1 MSITVII
8 EANVKDF
15 NKWLALFN
23 ELEDQRQEAGINFKA
38 FKNPGEPKT
47 SFVIGTAP
55 SKQVFFDFFN
65 SPERLAI
72 QQAIIVKQPIIIFWK
87 AFKSSAV

>member
-1 MSITVII
+1 MNLKT
-8 EANVKDF
+8 KD
-15 NKWLALFN
+15 KKRVLTSRL
-23 ELEDQRQEAGINFKA
+23 L
-38 FKNPGEPKT
+38 KNASEPQI

-72 QQAIIVKQPIIIFWK
+72 QQAIIVKQPIIIFLE
-87 AFKSSAV
+87 SV

>member
-15 NKWLALFN
+15 DKWLALFN
-23 ELEDQRQEAGINFKA
+23 ELEDLRQEEGINFKA
-38 FKNPGEPKT
+38 FKNSGEPQT

-72 QQAIIVKQPIIIFWK
+72 QQAIIVKQPKITFLE
-87 AFKSSAV
+87 SV

>member
-38 FKNPGEPKT
+38 FRNPGEPKT

-72 QQAIIVKQPIIIFWK
+72 QQAIIVKQPIITFLE
-87 AFKSSAV
+87 SV

>member
-15 NKWLALFN
+15 DKWLALFN

-38 FKNPGEPKT
+38 FKNQGEPKT

-55 SKQVFFDFFN
+55 SKQVFLDFFN
-65 SPERLAI
+65 LPERLAI
-72 QQAIIVKQPIIIFWK
+72 QQAIIVKQPIITFLE
-87 AFKSSAV
+87 SV

>member
-1 MSITVII
+1 MSITSII

-15 NKWLALFN
+15 DKWLALFN

-38 FKNPGEPKT
+38 FKNPGKPQT

-55 SKQVFFDFFN
+55 SKQVF
-65 SPERLAI
+65 
-72 QQAIIVKQPIIIFWK
+72 
-87 AFKSSAV
+87 

>member
-15 NKWLALFN
+15 DKWLALFN
-23 ELEDQRQEAGINFKA
+23 ELEDQRQEVGINFKA
-38 FKNPGEPKT
+38 FKNAGEPQT

-65 SPERLAI
+65 LPERLAI
-72 QQAIIVKQPIIIFWK
+72 QQALIVKQPIITFLE
-87 AFKSSAV
+87 SV

>member
-8 EANVKDF
+8 EADVKNF
-15 NKWLALFN
+15 ENWLALFN

-38 FKNPGEPKT
+38 FKNASEPQT

-72 QQAIIVKQPIIIFWK
+72 QQAIIR
-87 AFKSSAV
+87 

>member
-8 EANVKDF
+8 EANVKEFD
-15 NKWLALFN
+15 KWLPLFN
-23 ELEDQRQEAGINFKA
+23 ELEDLRQEEGINFKA
-38 FKNPGEPKT
+38 FKNPGEPQT
-47 SFVIGTAP
+47 SFVMGNAP

-72 QQAIIVKQPIIIFWK
+72 
-87 AFKSSAV
+87 

>member
-8 EANVKDF
+8 EADVKNF
-15 NKWLALFN
+15 ENWLALFN

-38 FKNPGEPKT
+38 FKNASEPQT

-55 SKQVFFDFFN
+55 SKQV
-65 SPERLAI
+65 LL
-72 QQAIIVKQPIIIFWK
+72 IILILQNVWRFSKL
-87 AFKSSAV
+87 

>member
-1 MSITVII
+1 MSITVVS

-15 NKWLALFN
+15 EKQLALFN

-38 FKNPGEPKT
+38 FKNASELQT

-55 SKQVFFDFFN
+55 SKLVFFDFFN

>member
-65 SPERLAI
+65 FPERLAI
-72 QQAIIVKQPIIIFWK
+72 QQAIIVKQPIITFLE
-87 AFKSSAV
+87 SV

>member
-1 MSITVII
+1 MSITVVS

-15 NKWLALFN
+15 EKWLALFN

-38 FKNPGEPKT
+38 FKNASEPQI

-55 SKQVFFDFFN
+55 SKQVF
-65 SPERLAI
+65 L
-72 QQAIIVKQPIIIFWK
+72 IFLILQNVWRFSK
-87 AFKSSAV
+87 L

>member
-8 EANVKDF
+8 EAKVKDF
-15 NKWLALFN
+15 DKWLALFN
-23 ELEDQRQEAGINFKA
+23 ELEDLRQEEGINFKA
-38 FKNPGEPKT
+38 FKNSGEPQT

-72 QQAIIVKQPIIIFWK
+72 
-87 AFKSSAV
+87 

>member
-1 MSITVII
+1 MSTTVII
-8 EANVKDF
+8 EANVKNF

-38 FKNPGEPKT
+38 FKNPGDPKT

-55 SKQVFFDFFN
+55 
-65 SPERLAI
+65 
-72 QQAIIVKQPIIIFWK
+72 
-87 AFKSSAV
+87 

>member
-23 ELEDQRQEAGINFKA
+23 ELKDQRQEAGINFKA

-55 SKQVFFDFFN
+55 SKQVF
-65 SPERLAI
+65 L
-72 QQAIIVKQPIIIFWK
+72 IFLILQNVWLFSK
-87 AFKSSAV
+87 L

>member
-38 FKNPGEPKT
+38 LKNPGEQ
-47 SFVIGTAP
+47 
-55 SKQVFFDFFN
+55 KQA
-65 SPERLAI
+65 L
-72 QQAIIVKQPIIIFWK
+72 
-87 AFKSSAV
+87 

>member
-15 NKWLALFN
+15 DKWLALFN
-23 ELEDQRQEAGINFKA
+23 ELEDLRQEEGINFKA
-38 FKNPGEPKT
+38 FKNSGEPQT

-55 SKQVFFDFFN
+55 SKQVFFDLFN

-72 QQAIIVKQPIIIFWK
+72 
-87 AFKSSAV
+87 

>member
-15 NKWLALFN
+15 DKWLALFN
-23 ELEDQRQEAGINFKA
+23 ELEDLRQEEGINFKA
-38 FKNPGEPKT
+38 FKNPGEPQT
-47 SFVIGTAP
+47 SFVTGTAP

-72 QQAIIVKQPIIIFWK
+72 QQAIMVKQPIITFLE
-87 AFKSSAV
+87 SV

>member
-38 FKNPGEPKT
+38 FKNPGEPQT

-72 QQAIIVKQPIIIFWK
+72 QQAIIVKQPIITFLE
-87 AFKSSAV
+87 SV

>member
-1 MSITVII
+1 MSITVVI

-38 FKNPGEPKT
+38 FKNQNKL
-47 SFVIGTAP
+47 FLIFLILQNVWLF
-55 SKQVFFDFFN
+55 SK
-65 SPERLAI
+65 L
-72 QQAIIVKQPIIIFWK
+72 
-87 AFKSSAV
+87 

>member
-8 EANVKDF
+8 EADVKNF

-38 FKNPGEPKT
+38 FKNASEPQT

-55 SKQVFFDFFN
+55 SKQV
-65 SPERLAI
+65 LL
-72 QQAIIVKQPIIIFWK
+72 IILILQNVWRFSKL
-87 AFKSSAV
+87 

>member
-8 EANVKDF
+8 EAKVKDF

-23 ELEDQRQEAGINFKA
+23 ELEDQRQEADINFKA
-38 FKNPGEPKT
+38 FKNPGEPQT
-47 SFVIGTAP
+47 SFVIGTAQ

-72 QQAIIVKQPIIIFWK
+72 
-87 AFKSSAV
+87 

>member
-15 NKWLALFN
+15 DKWLALFN
-23 ELEDQRQEAGINFKA
+23 ELEDQRQEVGINFKA
-38 FKNPGEPKT
+38 FKNAGEPQT

-65 SPERLAI
+65 LPERLAI
-72 QQAIIVKQPIIIFWK
+72 QQAMIVKQPIITFLE
-87 AFKSSAV
+87 SV

>member
-1 MSITVII
+1 MPITVII
-8 EANVKDF
+8 EADVKNF
-15 NKWLALFN
+15 ENWLALFN

-55 SKQVFFDFFN
+55 SKQVF
-65 SPERLAI
+65 L
-72 QQAIIVKQPIIIFWK
+72 IFLILQNVWLFSK
-87 AFKSSAV
+87 L

>member
-8 EANVKDF
+8 EADVKNF
-15 NKWLALFN
+15 ENWLALFN
-23 ELEDQRQEAGINFKA
+23 ELEDRRQEAGINFKA
-38 FKNPGEPKT
+38 FKKPGEPKT

-72 QQAIIVKQPIIIFWK
+72 QQAIIVKQPIITFLE
-87 AFKSSAV
+87 SV

>member
-15 NKWLALFN
+15 DKWLALFN
-23 ELEDQRQEAGINFKA
+23 ELGDLRQEEGINFKA
-38 FKNPGEPKT
+38 FKNSGEPQT

-65 SPERLAI
+65 SPERLTI
-72 QQAIIVKQPIIIFWK
+72 KQVIIVKKPR
-87 AFKSSAV
+87 

>member
-8 EANVKDF
+8 EANIKDF

-38 FKNPGEPKT
+38 FKNPGEPQT

-65 SPERLAI
+65 SPERLAV
-72 QQAIIVKQPIIIFWK
+72 QQAIIVKQPIITFLE
-87 AFKSSAV
+87 SV

>member
-15 NKWLALFN
+15 DKWLALFN
-23 ELEDQRQEAGINFKA
+23 ELEDQRQEADINFKA
-38 FKNPGEPKT
+38 FKNPGEPQT

-65 SPERLAI
+65 SPKRLAI
-72 QQAIIVKQPIIIFWK
+72 QQAIIVKQPIITFLE
-87 AFKSSAV
+87 SV

>member
-15 NKWLALFN
+15 DKWLALFN
-23 ELEDQRQEAGINFKA
+23 ELEDQRQEASINFEA
-38 FKNPGEPKT
+38 LKNPGEPKT

-65 SPERLAI
+65 SPERLAT
-72 QQAIIVKQPIIIFWK
+72 QQAKIV
-87 AFKSSAV
+87 

>member
-8 EANVKDF
+8 EPNVKDF
-15 NKWLALFN
+15 DKWLALFN
-23 ELEDQRQEAGINFKA
+23 ELEDLRQEEGINFKA
-38 FKNPGEPKT
+38 FKNSGEPQT

-72 QQAIIVKQPIIIFWK
+72 QQAIIVKQPIITFLE
-87 AFKSSAV
+87 SV